1 VKQSVELFVIAITRK
16 DAAAIGARLIEVV
29 ERLFDFA
36 FIQPKKLEKRK
47 QELNL
52 KFLAV
57 VYSINRRFPRLEFLV
72 LLLQGKT
79 NK

>member
-1 VKQSVELFVIAITRK
+1 LNFFVIAITKK

-52 KFLAV
+52 KFLAGV
-57 VYSINRRFPRLEFLV
+57 
-72 LLLQGKT
+72 
-79 NK
+79 